1 MSRRDAELGCTAA
14 SSVEIEVQVER
25 AVGRLKVLTVSERL
39 TCVLRFK
46 LLWLL
51 GICFVCGGATCARK
65 RTISEFAPPN
75 IFQQTPSFEELSHY
89 TNRSLA
95 IERIESNTLTITSPD
110 FAGKLNGTLQW
121 ERPHNFN
128 LQAYMGS
135 RLMGTVL
142 AAGSNADEF
151 WLQTQGTLY
160 RARHDEFEAQTG
172 PRHIL
177 PVSPLWLREAL
188 GIVEFDPTF
197 EHEGPLVRTD
207 GRLEV
212 RSLIP
217 SPRGSYRRVL
227 VFAPSTGTVEETLLY
242 DQTGKMVASAQ
253 QSQHEYYSAINS
265 SLPHHVIVQLQPDQ
279 GPGMSFTIEV
289 GFYLLNQAP
298 NAQSNAFVS
307 PDPTGL
313 LLRDLVNENAQM
325 GQAAAVQPVYRSTSV
340 QPYADGLQGFRR

>member
-1 MSRRDAELGCTAA
+1 MVFE
-14 SSVEIEVQVER
+14 
-25 AVGRLKVLTVSERL
+25 
-39 TCVLRFK
+39 
-46 LLWLL
+46 
-51 GICFVCGGATCARK
+51 
-65 RTISEFAPPN
+65 
-75 IFQQTPSFEELSHY
+75 QTPTIEELSTY
-89 TNRSLA
+89 ANRSLA

-110 FAGKLNGTLQW
+110 FGGKLNGSLQW

-128 LQAYMGS
+128 LQAFLGS
-135 RLMGTVL
+135 RVMGTVL

-160 RARHDEFEAQTG
+160 VARHDEFEAQAG
-172 PRHIL
+172 PRRIL

-188 GIVEFDPTF
+188 GIVEFDPTL

-227 VFAPSTGTVEETLLY
+227 VFAPATGTVEETVLY
-242 DQTGKMVASAQ
+242 DQTGKLVARAQ
-253 QSQHEYYSAINS
+253 QSQHEYYTAIES

-279 GPGMSFTIEV
+279 GEAMSFTIEV

-313 LLRDLVNENAQM
+313 LIRDLVKENAQM
-325 GQAAAVQPVYRSTSV
+325 GPAEAIMPVYRSTSAQQYV
-340 QPYADGLQGFRR
+340 DGLEGFRR